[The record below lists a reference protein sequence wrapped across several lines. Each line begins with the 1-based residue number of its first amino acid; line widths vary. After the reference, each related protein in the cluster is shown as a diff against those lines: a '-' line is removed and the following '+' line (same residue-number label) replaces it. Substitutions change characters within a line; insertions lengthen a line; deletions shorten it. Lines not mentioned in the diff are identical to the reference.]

1 MRSVVPHA
9 DRANTAAFLEE
20 VINYIQK
27 LQQRIQEL
35 ETGLPASDKT
45 QMPAGDAAAAAT
57 RSQSPQVNQEGSE
70 GLLGNAFATLPEA
83 GSSAQA
89 QASALQNQKRGR
101 DELLAPSSDLTKAG
115 PLADATLVAAA
126 GSDKD
131 VDLAEKR
138 LKLGEGNMASLL
150 G

>member
-1 MRSVVPHA
+1 MPHA

-57 RSQSPQVNQEGSE
+57 RSQSPQVNQEGNE
-70 GLLGNAFATLPEA
+70 GLLGNAFATLPEV

-89 QASALQNQKRGR
+89 QASSLQNQKRAR
-101 DELLAPSSDLTKAG
+101 DELLAPSSDLTKAA
-115 PLADATLVAAA
+115 PALADATLSAVAGA
-126 GSDKD
+126 DKD

>member
-1 MRSVVPHA
+1 MPHA

-45 QMPAGDAAAAAT
+45 HIPAGVAAAAAP
-57 RSQSPQVNQEGSE
+57 RSQSPQVNQEANDN
-70 GLLGNAFATLPEA
+70 LLGGAFAALPDV
-83 GSSAQA
+83 GTSV
-89 QASALQNQKRGR
+89 QASSLQPQKRAR
-101 DELLAPSSDLTKAG
+101 DELLAPSSDVAKAAPALTDVNLSG
-115 PLADATLVAAA
+115 PASSAKDA
-126 GSDKD
+126 
-131 VDLAEKR
+131 DLAEKR
-138 LKLGEGNMASLL
+138 LKLGDGNMASLL

>member
-1 MRSVVPHA
+1 MPHA

-45 QMPAGDAAAAAT
+45 QMPAGDAAAAA
-57 RSQSPQVNQEGSE
+57 RSQSPQVNQEGNE
-70 GLLGNAFATLPEA
+70 GLLGNAFATLPEV

-89 QASALQNQKRGR
+89 QASTLQNQKRAR
-101 DELLAPSSDLTKAG
+101 DELLAPSSDLTKAA
-115 PLADATLVAAA
+115 PALADGTLSAAA
-126 GSDKD
+126 GADKD

>member
-1 MRSVVPHA
+1 MPHA

-35 ETGLPASDKT
+35 ETGLPVADKS
-45 QMPAGDAAAAAT
+45 QMHTGDAAAAAP
-57 RSQSPQVNQEGSE
+57 RSQSPPVTQEANDN
-70 GLLGNAFATLPEA
+70 LLNGAFATLPEV
-83 GSSAQA
+83 GSSAQTSNS
-89 QASALQNQKRGR
+89 QPQKRPR
-101 DELLAPSSDLTKAG
+101 DELLGPTPEAAKAALPEANLPG
-115 PLADATLVAAA
+115 PASTNKDTELAD
-126 GSDKD
+126 
-131 VDLAEKR
+131 KR

>member
-1 MRSVVPHA
+1 MPHA

-35 ETGLPASDKT
+35 ETGLPVADKS
-45 QMPAGDAAAAAT
+45 QMHAGDAAAAAP
-57 RSQSPQVNQEGSE
+57 RSQSPPVTQEANDN
-70 GLLGNAFATLPEA
+70 LLNGAFATLPEV
-83 GSSAQA
+83 GSSAQT
-89 QASALQNQKRGR
+89 SNLQPQKRPR
-101 DELLAPSSDLTKAG
+101 DELLGPAPEVAKPAPALTEANLPG
-115 PLADATLVAAA
+115 PASTNKDTELAD
-126 GSDKD
+126 
-131 VDLAEKR
+131 KR